1 MFPSGVN
8 VLSYIPSPGCHGYRL
23 TCAVQL
29 QGGQDLRGVQLNS
42 ERRDV
47 KTSGVA
53 LGDHTLQEHGPGST
67 DQVHQS
73 VLTERSNQSGGS

>member
-1 MFPSGVN
+1 MVT
-8 VLSYIPSPGCHGYRL
+8 VL
-23 TCAVQL
+23 TCAVEL
-29 QGGQDLRGVQLNS
+29 QGRQDLRGVQLNS

-53 LGDHTLQEHGPGST
+53 LGDHTLQEHGPRST

-73 VLTERSNQSGGS
+73 VLTERF